1 MFKRVEL
8 CGVDTSALKLLTE
21 EEKAALLRK
30 VKAGDMAAR
39 EELIT
44 GNLRLVLSVI
54 QKFEGRGDG
63 PEDLFQVGCVGLM
76 KAIDNFDVS
85 QDVRFSTYAV
95 PMIIGEIRRHL
106 RDNNPV
112 RVSRS
117 VRDTAYHAMQAKE
130 ELGRKLGR
138 TPTTAEVA
146 RELGIAETDVVLAL
160 EAIVSPVSFYEPV
173 YAGGG
178 DTIYLMDQLGG
189 DESDGDW
196 VNEISLKE
204 ALKNLPE
211 REKKILS
218 LRYMYGL
225 TQTEVAKEIGI
236 SQAQVSRLEKS
247 AIDTVKRG

>member
-8 CGVDTSALKLLTE
+8 CGMDTSELKLLTE

-30 VKAGDMAAR
+30 VKAGDKAAR

-106 RDNNPV
+106 RDNTPL

-117 VRDTAYHAMQAKE
+117 VRDTAMQAKE
-130 ELGRKLGR
+130 VLGR
-138 TPTTAEVA
+138 TLGRAPTTAEVA
-146 RELGIAETDVVLAL
+146 QELGIAEKDVVLAL

-196 VNEISLKE
+196 VDEISLKE

-247 AIDTVKRG
+247 AIDAVKRG